1 MEQPPRHLSGFP
13 TVVPETVLLLACH
26 TFLNLS
32 AFVRGMAVD
41 RDEFRSQMVE
51 QLFLW
56 GNGRGMFFLVRFP

>member
-32 AFVRGMAVD
+32 ASVRGTTVD

-56 GNGRGMFFLVRFP
+56 GSGGAVFFLVRIP